1 MRVLLLFTALMLATV
16 GAAAEWF
23 RYTPPPRGTLILDTV
38 LSGGAQEATLRLP
51 KIGRYYVELLRE
63 RGPAGEDAAAG
74 PLAARLD
81 MTVMRGKRVLLEKRF
96 EVSYGPE
103 DRARTL
109 LWLDVPDRL
118 PARSNLAVTLALSG
132 PSEAELAATP
142 LRLQINRKID
152 LLPLPTR

>member
-23 RYTPPPRGTLILDTV
+23 RYTPPARGTLILDEV
-38 LSGGAQEATLRLP
+38 LRGGAQEANLRLP

-63 RGPAGEDAAAG
+63 RGAAGGDAATG

-118 PARSNLAVTLALSG
+118 PARSNLAVTLALTG

-142 LRLQINRKID
+142 LRLQINRKAD
-152 LLPLPTR
+152 LLPVPTR